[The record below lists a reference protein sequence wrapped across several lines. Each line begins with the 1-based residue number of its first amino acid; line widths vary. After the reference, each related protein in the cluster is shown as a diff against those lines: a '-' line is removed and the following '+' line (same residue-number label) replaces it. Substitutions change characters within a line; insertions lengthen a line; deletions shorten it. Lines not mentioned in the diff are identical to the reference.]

1 MISEPRDGVRY
12 ERDFFLTDAVTLARR
27 LLGAVLAHD
36 SPEGLTAGVVVET
49 EAYAGRTDAAC
60 HAYGRDAPTGRHR
73 TDVMFAPG
81 GRAYVYLIYGMYN
94 CFNVTANAE
103 GEPEAVLIRA
113 LEPTEGTR
121 LMASRRG
128 TGDARRLC
136 SGPGKL
142 CMAMGI
148 TLEHYGADLTGEKIF
163 LLKGADI
170 PDEAVAATPRI
181 NVDYAGADGR
191 LPYRFA
197 ARGSKFLSTRKF
209 IPAIWRGSRSADER
223 FCRTPRAASR
233 FTFAQLIR

>member
-1 MISEPRDGVRY
+1 MKERRETRNFFPEGSMNPMISAQAPREGTRY
-12 ERDFFLTDAVTLARR
+12 ERDFFLTGAVTLARR

-36 SPEGLTAGVVVET
+36 SPDGLTAGVVVEA

-60 HAYGRDAPTGRHR
+60 HAYGREAPTGRHR

-81 GRAYVYLIYGMYN
+81 GLAYVYLIYGMYN

-113 LEPTEGTR
+113 LEPVEGAR

-128 TGDARRLC
+128 TDDARKLC

-148 TLEHYGADLTGEKIF
+148 TLEDYGADLTGEKIF
-163 LLKGADI
+163 LL
-170 PDEAVAATPRI
+170 E
-181 NVDYAGADGR
+181 GADGH
-191 LPYRFA
+191 LPYRFVV
-197 ARGSKFLSTRKF
+197 RGSKFLSTRKF
-209 IPAIWRGSRSADER
+209 LPAA
-223 FCRTPRAASR
+223 
-233 FTFAQLIR
+233 